1 MDVERNHDSHLTD
14 GGSPVIY
21 LNRKAPTAYIMK
33 RSVNIHVYPYLAA
46 VALSLLLIGS
56 CSKEEEGEVLKRF
69 PDGTQQEVVRY
80 EGQGDNR
87 QMVLK
92 TGYYRSGAQA
102 FEEHY
107 QDGVLKAY
115 QSWWEGGARRV
126 MREYQGGEVV
136 REEHYDADGVLHL
149 THEEIEAILQ
159 RLADY
164 PGEPATAEEIVT
176 METSAGTMKLR
187 LFTAVALEHCNNF
200 KRLANIGFYDSTTFH
215 RVIPRFMIQG
225 GDIFSRDAQRANDG
239 QGGPGYRINAE
250 FNPRLHVKGTLAMA
264 RSQDPNSAGSQFY
277 IALGRLTRLDNQYT
291 VFGELIDGM
300 DVLDSIAAAPT
311 DTRDNPV
318 MPQRIFSV
326 RVQ

>member
-1 MDVERNHDSHLTD
+1 M
-14 GGSPVIY
+14 
-21 LNRKAPTAYIMK
+21 MK
-33 RSVNIHVYPYLAA
+33 RSANVHVRAYLAV
-46 VALSLLLIGS
+46 VALSLLGIWS
-56 CSKEEEGEVLKRF
+56 CSQEGGEEVLKRF
-69 PDGTQQEVVRY
+69 PDGTQQEIARY

-87 QMVLK
+87 RLALK
-92 TGYYRSGAQA
+92 TGYYRSGALA
-102 FEEHY
+102 FEERY
-107 QDGVLKAY
+107 QDGVAIAY
-115 QSWWEGGARRV
+115 QSWWESGARRV
-126 MREYQGGEVV
+126 KREYQEGIVV

-149 THEEIEAILQ
+149 SHEEIEAILQ
-159 RLADY
+159 RLAGY

-187 LFTAVALEHCNNF
+187 LFTDVAPEHCNNF

-239 QGGPGYRINAE
+239 QGGPGYTINAE
-250 FNPRLHVKGTLAMA
+250 FNPRPHVKGTLAMA

-277 IALGRLTRLDNQYT
+277 IALGRLTQLDNQYT

-300 DVLDSIAAAPT
+300 DVLDSVAAAPT

-318 MPQRIFSV
+318 MPQRIFSI